1 MNHKKLMILL
11 LSFFLSCTAAY
22 TIGQKIVVPLTQK
35 EDADSVNEIDADS
48 LRIGDIK
55 YSFTDNFDQLTFEGR
70 KTVGTDENPWGS
82 TVAKIEDDDVGT
94 SIMMVQGTGMSTDY
108 HVNGNESVQWY
119 YKIHPWVAEFSDGM
133 SLYVRIY
140 VNGEQTPRMRRSYI
154 VTAEDIQKSVELPL
168 NEFENQDIK
177 IEFSTDNGG
186 NGDSAG
192 DWLVLSKMNIVSLDG
207 NVPPQKTGNDEY
219 WVSAHY
225 FADAS
230 PMNLWDSE
238 FENIDEDLRKIKSD
252 GFNSIVLLV
261 PWRQFQPGISKVN
274 LYNQEALDKL
284 DFILDRADEQELGV
298 VLRIGYTW
306 DYYQNRGNDEIIER
320 YEKIVND
327 QQTREAWLEYVER
340 VYSITSPHKSL
351 WGGFICWE
359 DFWNLT
365 AKMKTISGKNEESLK
380 YAEELGYSEFLMEHY
395 DLPDIRTMY
404 DDRKIYSE
412 EDIYI
417 PTEDQYAFRIFYD
430 FYDEFLNELLSD
442 TQTAFPNVSMEVRVD
457 DDRVV
462 DEDGENRWYSHENT
476 YASNGSDYTSIMYG
490 IPIGMINE
498 GEEVTWEDALEKTEN
513 ALEKVNKGSSGKKIY
528 VDQFLYYDNTQ
539 AYSHNAKLIRDQ
551 IDDYL
556 LNSKAVLKEYTRG
569 YGIWVYKDYY
579 LDTIGNGSFS
589 DGLEGWMT
597 EGQAEVK
604 KVDGNSKCL
613 LVDGAKITQNVS
625 GKVTQTE
632 GAMTCRFDAD
642 IIEDNFVVNVS
653 LNGET
658 RSVSIKEEGSYF
670 VQFEGDE
677 WGDLSISVEGEGFI
691 DHVQVFNFCQ
701 NGLLYDIDGNEGELL
716 DTLRELNSEM
726 TSK

>member
-1 MNHKKLMILL
+1 MNHKRLMMLL
-11 LSFFLSCTAAY
+11 LSFFLSCTGAY
-22 TIGQKIVVPLTQK
+22 AIGQKVVVPLTQR
-35 EDADSVNEIDADS
+35 ENADNANEIDDDG
-48 LRIGDIK
+48 LRTGDIE
-55 YSFTDNFDQLTFEGR
+55 YSFIDNFEHLIFAGK
-70 KTVGTDENPWGS
+70 KTVDTDANPWGS
-82 TVAKIEDDDVGT
+82 TVAKIEDDYDGT
-94 SIMMVQGTGMSTDY
+94 SIMMEQGTGISANY
-108 HVNGNESVQWY
+108 HVNGNECVQWY
-119 YKIHPWVAEFSDGM
+119 YKLHPWVAESSDGM

-140 VNGEQTPRMRRSYI
+140 VDGEQIPRMRRSYT

-177 IEFSTDNGG
+177 IELSTDNGG

-192 DWLVLSKMNIVSLDG
+192 DWLVLSKMNIVSLNE
-207 NVPPQKTGNDEY
+207 NVSLQETGNDEY

-238 FENIDEDLRKIKSD
+238 FENIDEDMQKIKSD

-284 DFILDRADEQELGV
+284 DFILGRADEQELGV

-340 VYSITSPHKSL
+340 VYSIASPHKSL

-380 YAEELGYSEFLMEHY
+380 YAEELGYGKFLIEHY
-395 DLPDIRTMY
+395 DLPDIRNMY
-404 DDRKIYSE
+404 GDKKIYSE

-417 PTEDQYAFRIFYD
+417 PTEDKHAFKTFYD

-457 DDRVV
+457 DDWIVN
-462 DEDGENRWYSHENT
+462 EEGENRYYSHENT

-490 IPIGMINE
+490 IPIGMVNE
-498 GEEVTWEDALEKTEN
+498 GEEVTWRRALGKTKD
-513 ALEKVNKGSSGKKIY
+513 ALEKVNNGSNGKKIY
-528 VDQFLYYDNTQ
+528 IDQFLYYDNTQ
-539 AYSHNAKLIRDQ
+539 LYSHNAKLIRDQ

-556 LNSKAVLKEYTRG
+556 LKSRAVLQKYTRG
-569 YGIWVYKDYY
+569 YGIWAYKDYY

-589 DGLEGWMT
+589 DGLEGWKA

-604 KVDGNSKCL
+604 KVNGNFKCL
-613 LVDGAKITQNVS
+613 LVDGGKISQDVS
-625 GKVTQTE
+625 GKVTDTQ
-632 GAMTCRFDAD
+632 GIITCRFDAD
-642 IIEDNFVVNVS
+642 IIEDNFIVNVS

-658 RSVSIKEEGSYF
+658 RSVSVKGEGSYSVEF
-670 VQFEGDE
+670 DGDE
-677 WGDLSISVEGEGFI
+677 WGELSISVEGEGFI

-701 NGLLYDIDGNEGELL
+701 NGLLYDIDGNEEELL
-716 DTLRELNSEM
+716 DTLRELNSKM
-726 TSK
+726 LVK